1 MKKIIPLLIALVA
14 ILFLWIFLSKEEPL
28 TGEFYKA
35 PLPEKFIKSSYY
47 SDNDLANKFVIYVDF
62 SKSRRNRRLWV
73 VDKGEVI
80 ATSYTAHGENSDS
93 FGSLQAPQ
101 RFSNAKGSNQS
112 SLGLFQI
119 TRQFNMGHPKKHHCS
134 CDNYVKD
141 STCSHW
147 PKAFGLIGKSE
158 SNSNAKVRD
167 ILIHTGNYVSEHGCT
182 ANSDGCFTV
191 SPEVFEILQN
201 KRPPISIDRG
211 LFLKTCYLV
220 AIK

>member
-1 MKKIIPLLIALVA
+1 MKKILPLLIALVA

-35 PLPEKFIKSSYY
+35 LLPEKFIKSSYY
-47 SDNDLANKFVIYVDF
+47 SDYDLENKFVIYVDF

-80 ATSYTAHGENSDS
+80 ATSYTAHGANSDS
-93 FGSLQAPQ
+93 FLSIPAPKS
-101 RFSNAKGSNQS
+101 FSNAKGSNQS

-119 TRQFNMGHPKKHHCS
+119 TREINMGHPKKHDCS
-134 CDNYVKD
+134 CDNYVKK

-158 SNSNAKVRD
+158 SNSNAKVRS
-167 ILIHTGNYVSEHGCT
+167 ILIHTGSYVSENGCT
-182 ANSDGCFTV
+182 GNSNGCFTV

-201 KRPPISIDRG
+201 KRL
-211 LFLKTCYLV
+211 LFYQPKMCYLV